1 MKPPALDSFDR
12 YDAQPGRRYL
22 ALETD
27 SPERWLTFAVSNPQ
41 FKPAKTE
48 ESTRDTTSDS

>member
-41 FKPAKTE
+41 FKPAVADATQEKE
-48 ESTRDTTSDS
+48 QRE

>member
-12 YDAQPGRRYL
+12 YDTQPGRRYL

>member
-27 SPERWLTFAVSNPQ
+27 SPQRWLTFAVSNPQ
-41 FKPAKTE
+41 FKPAKPE
-48 ESTRDTTSDS
+48 ESNHAPSDS